1 MPNAKTG
8 NSTTIQIGATTI
20 GEVVSI
26 GGVSIATDAIDV
38 TTLASTM
45 KEFIPGLQDAGEVTI
60 GVNFY
65 TSDTGQLALKTA
77 ALNKTTDTYI
87 ITFPSTIGATWTF
100 SGFIT
105 AYGTGEISNEA
116 VTAEITVKITGSPT
130 LGLTTS
136 GGLTNLSLTG
146 TGGTLVPT
154 FSASLRSYMFSGVSA
169 TSVTVTP
176 TAASHTIKL
185 YIDDVYSQDI
195 ASGAASNS
203 ISLTI
208 NVSKRLTLICYEAAK
223 TPITYNI
230 IVLKTS

>member
-20 GEVVSI
+20 GDVVSI
-26 GGVSIATDAIDV
+26 GGVSIATDAIEV

-65 TSDTGQLALKTA
+65 TGDAGQLALKTA
-77 ALNKTTDTYI
+77 ALAKTTDTYI

-105 AYGTGEISNEA
+105 AYGTGEINNE
-116 VTAEITVKITGSPT
+116 VVSAEITVKITGSPT

-136 GGLTNLSLTG
+136 GGLTALSLTAA
-146 TGGTLVPT
+146 GGTLVPS
-154 FSASLRSYMFSGVSA
+154 FSASLRSYVFSGVSA
-169 TSVTVTP
+169 SSVTVTP

-195 ASGAASNS
+195 TSGAASSS

-230 IVLKTS
+230 VVVKTA